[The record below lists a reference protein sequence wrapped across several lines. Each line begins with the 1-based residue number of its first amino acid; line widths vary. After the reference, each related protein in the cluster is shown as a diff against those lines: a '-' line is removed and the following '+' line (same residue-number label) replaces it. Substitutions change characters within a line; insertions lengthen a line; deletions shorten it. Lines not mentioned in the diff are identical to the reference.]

1 MTLLTIR
8 ALRLKA
14 PKIEPKEVSKITFD
28 EEKAI
33 RDLGEMIKCKTVSY
47 RDRSLEDDAEFEK
60 LYAYLEKAFPNIY
73 ANTELTKIENRGLLF
88 RWKGK
93 SPDSPS
99 VLMSHFDVV
108 PADDDKWDHPP
119 YSAEIVDG
127 VMYGRGTIDTKI
139 TMNAVLQAVEHNIQK
154 GFIPENDVYLAFSG
168 SEETSGPHAIKI
180 VDILE
185 SKKLTPKLVLDEG
198 GAVTEKVFPGVNVP
212 CAMVGIAEKGMVNL
226 KYTVKSTGGHASAPK
241 PKTPITTLAKAC
253 TRVHKHPF
261 KARLVKPVKD
271 MLETMGK
278 YSDKFLIKL
287 LCGNLWLFKGLLGF
301 VGKKIG
307 GNINA
312 IMRTTTAFTTMK
324 GADALNVIP
333 TEAYLTS
340 NHRILPG
347 ETMQSTLEYV
357 QKIVNDKN
365 INVEIVYGQEPST
378 ISKYENSLGYENI
391 KNTIQEIWPG
401 LPVAP
406 YLMVA
411 ATDSRHQCRISDNV
425 YRFSPIHL
433 NKEEVTLMHS
443 HNERISLENIIKST
457 EFYLRLIEKL

>member
-14 PKIEPKEVSKITFD
+14 TKIEPKEVSKITFD

-33 RDLGEMIKCKTVSY
+33 RDLGEIIKCKTVSY
-47 RDRSLEDDAEFEK
+47 IDTSLEDNAEFEK

-119 YSAEIVDG
+119 YSAKIVDG

-139 TMNAVLQAVEHNIQK
+139 TMNAILQAVEHYIQK

-168 SEETSGPHAIKI
+168 SEETSGPHAIKT

-253 TRVHKHPF
+253 TRVHKRPF

-278 YSDKFLIKL
+278 YNDSFLLKIV
-287 LCGNLWLFKGLLGF
+287 CSNLWLFKGLLGF

-333 TEAYLTS
+333 TEAYFTS
-340 NHRILPG
+340 NHRILSG
-347 ETMQSTLEYV
+347 ESIQSTLEYV
-357 QKIVNDKN
+357 KKVVNDESVN
-365 INVEIVYGQEPST
+365 IEIINGQEPST
-378 ISKYENSLGYENI
+378 VSKLDEKYDTI
-391 KNTIQEIWPG
+391 KDTIQEVWPG
-401 LPVAP
+401 LPVSP

-411 ATDSRHQCRISDNV
+411 ATDSRHHCRLSNNV
-425 YRFSPIHL
+425 YRFSPMHL
-433 NKEEVTLMHS
+433 NDEEVSLIHS
-443 HNERISLENIIKST
+443 HNERISLDNILKAT